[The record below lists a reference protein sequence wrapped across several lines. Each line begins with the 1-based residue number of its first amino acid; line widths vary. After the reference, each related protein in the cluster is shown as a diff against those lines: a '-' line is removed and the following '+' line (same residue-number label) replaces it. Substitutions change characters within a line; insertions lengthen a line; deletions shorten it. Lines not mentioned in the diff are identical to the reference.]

1 MPSEASTD
9 DTRRRFGGD
18 SSSPQGEDVEF
29 KHGKG
34 DTAPEDPS
42 IAEGI
47 SGHGTQ
53 RGIKSRQAQ
62 MLAIGGTIGA

>member
-1 MPSEASTD
+1 MPSSVTSDE
-9 DTRRRFGGD
+9 TRQRIGVN
-18 SSSPQGEDVEF
+18 SSPRQGPDWEA
-29 KHGKG
+29 KHEKG

-42 IAEGI
+42 IAEGVA
-47 SGHGTQ
+47 GHGTQ

>member
-1 MPSEASTD
+1 MPSSATSDETRHRIGVNLNPRSGENWEAKHEK
-9 DTRRRFGGD
+9 GD
-18 SSSPQGEDVEF
+18 S
-29 KHGKG
+29 
-34 DTAPEDPS
+34 APEDPS
-42 IAEGI
+42 IAEGV

>member
-1 MPSEASTD
+1 MPSSATSDEMRHRTGVNSAPRPVEDWEA
-9 DTRRRFGGD
+9 
-18 SSSPQGEDVEF
+18 
-29 KHGKG
+29 KHEKG

-42 IAEGI
+42 IAEGV

-62 MLAIGGTIGA
+62 MLAIGGTIGQ

>member
-1 MPSEASTD
+1 M
-9 DTRRRFGGD
+9 GGNPD
-18 SSSPQGEDVEF
+18 SSRAADKDFEVKDE
-29 KHGKG
+29 KG
-34 DTAPEDPS
+34 DTAPREDPS
-42 IAEGI
+42 IAEGV

>member
-1 MPSEASTD
+1 MLPSRTSDETRQRVGVNSNPRPGEEWEAK
-9 DTRRRFGGD
+9 R
-18 SSSPQGEDVEF
+18 E
-29 KHGKG
+29 KG

-42 IAEGI
+42 IAEGV